1 MSSAKLIMVT
11 TPFNEGDDHNN
22 KRRQSPS
29 VEVHNCGIGGSGGL
43 ISTKPI
49 NAKAAAVGHALLKR
63 RSDNR
68 PAYRPASKQ
77 PPQLP
82 PVLSSRSKPDF
93 ICYTTNNYSSN
104 VRSANADTTT
114 IDNECMSDTVDT
126 DHTSIRR
133 VSSENLESSSVLK
146 SSTSKHD
153 RCCDRDNGINN
164 NNNKPPRRNNSSLSS
179 ISFTDY
185 YLKKNSTTDIV
196 FKSRK
201 ENMNAMAKMNEEFQ
215 ELVV

>member
-1 MSSAKLIMVT
+1 MSTAKLIMAT
-11 TPFNEGDDHNN
+11 TLFNEGDDHNN

-29 VEVHNCGIGGSGGL
+29 VEVEVHNCGIGGNRGL

-63 RSDNR
+63 RSDNK

-82 PVLSSRSKPDF
+82 PSFNLDPSSRSKPDF
-93 ICYTTNNYSSN
+93 ISFSSN
-104 VRSANADTTT
+104 VRSANADTKT
-114 IDNECMSDTVDT
+114 IGNEFMSDTVDS

-146 SSTSKHD
+146 SSTSQH
-153 RCCDRDNGINN
+153 DNGINN

-185 YLKKNSTTDIV
+185 YLKKNSTTDIIL
-196 FKSRK
+196 KSRK
-201 ENMNAMAKMNEEFQ
+201 ENMNGMAKMNEEFQ
-215 ELVV
+215 ELVCIER

>member
-1 MSSAKLIMVT
+1 MVT
-11 TPFNEGDDHNN
+11 TPFNEGDHNN
-22 KRRQSPS
+22 KRRQSS
-29 VEVHNCGIGGSGGL
+29 VEVEVHNCGIGGSGGL

-49 NAKAAAVGHALLKR
+49 NAKAAAAGHALLKR

-68 PAYRPASKQ
+68 PTYRPASKQ

-82 PVLSSRSKPDF
+82 PSFNLDPSSRSKPDF
-93 ICYTTNNYSSN
+93 ISFSSN

-114 IDNECMSDTVDT
+114 IDNEYMSDTVDT

-146 SSTSKHD
+146 SSMSQHD
-153 RCCDRDNGINN
+153 RDRDNGNIN

-185 YLKKNSTTDIV
+185 YLKKNSTTDIIC
-196 FKSRK
+196 KSRK
-201 ENMNAMAKMNEEFQ
+201 ENMNGMAKMNEEFQ
-215 ELVV
+215 ELVCIER

>member
-68 PAYRPASKQ
+68 PAYRQ

-146 SSTSKHD
+146 SSTSHIS
-153 RCCDRDNGINN
+153 INN